1 MPYRNPVTGQTVAP
15 HFTVPAVFREGLSY
29 QDQILLLASKLQE
42 TIDTSISRDELEA
55 TEALVA
61 AQDAKIAAQDQE
73 IRDLAAYVR
82 ELEEQI
88 DAISREQR
96 VYDVTQGAYTDS
108 KRAMRRL
115 YQYLSYAHYPAQEC
129 LVSSVALRTV
139 SAVAGVTCYQ
149 LAWGDK
155 VPADFPDQTPSSAI
169 DSARLDAGTEYVKV
183 SDMKP
188 INARNLSEQICGY
201 VRSV

>member
-15 HFTVPAVFREGLSY
+15 HFAVPTVFREGLSY

-42 TIDTSISRDELEA
+42 TIDAAISRDELEE
-55 TEALVA
+55 TKALVA
-61 AQDAKIAAQDQE
+61 AQDAKIAAQDQD

-82 ELEEQI
+82 ELEGQI

-96 VYDVTQGAYTDS
+96 VYDVTQGSYTDS

-129 LVSSVALRTV
+129 LVSSVASQTV

-149 LAWGDK
+149 LAWGNK
-155 VPADFPDQTPSSAI
+155 APADFPDQEPSSAVE
-169 DSARLDAGTEYVKV
+169 SARVDAEDEYVKV

-188 INARNLSEQICGY
+188 INAMNLSEQICGY
-201 VRSV
+201 IRSV